1 MAVCITPYLAEV
13 TNELSKSMKR
23 PQGISGLKTL
33 SLILLGLLS
42 SEQALFL
49 SSLFDGMQL
58 YFTFFFQNLMLIV
71 VNA

>member
-1 MAVCITPYLAEV
+1 MAVYITPYLAEV

-23 PQGISGLKTL
+23 PQGISGLKAL

-49 SSLFDGMQL
+49 SSLFDGTQL
-58 YFTFFFQNLMLIV
+58 YFTFFSKI
-71 VNA
+71 